1 MSDQHDPAAHD
12 DLHEQTLSS
21 EFVYD
26 GRVVNL
32 YLDTVRL
39 PNGKTA
45 RRELIRHPGAV
56 AIVPVDAEGSVI
68 LVRQFRYAA
77 GRVLWE
83 VPAGTLEPDEDPNV
97 CAHRELQEEIGHKAS
112 KLERLGGIFVA
123 PGYTSEFIH
132 LYLATDLSESRLEG
146 DSDEFIQVER
156 FSWREVLRKI
166 RSGEIEDGKS
176 ISSLFLARDY
186 LTRDRD

>member
-1 MSDQHDPAAHD
+1 MSDQHDPAGHD

-97 CAHRELQEEIGHKAS
+97 CAHRELQEEIGHKAG

-156 FSWREVLRKI
+156 LSWREVRRNI
-166 RSGEIEDGKS
+166 RSGELEDGKS

>member
-1 MSDQHDPAAHD
+1 MSDQHASTAHD

-97 CAHRELQEEIGHKAS
+97 CAHRELQEEIGHKAG

-156 FSWREVLRKI
+156 FSWREILRKI

>member
-1 MSDQHDPAAHD
+1 VSDQHDPAGHD

-97 CAHRELQEEIGHKAS
+97 CAHRELQEEIGHKAG

>member
-1 MSDQHDPAAHD
+1 MSDQHDPAGHD

-97 CAHRELQEEIGHKAS
+97 CAHRELQEEIGHKAG